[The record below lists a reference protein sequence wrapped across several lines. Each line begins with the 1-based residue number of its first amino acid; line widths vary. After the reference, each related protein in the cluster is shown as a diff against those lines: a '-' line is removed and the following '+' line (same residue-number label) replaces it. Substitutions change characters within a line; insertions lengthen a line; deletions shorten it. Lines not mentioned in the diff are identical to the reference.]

1 MDKNKSRWL
10 AQSTQK
16 GQNLDQIYAFAHIR
30 QLKLVKKCFD
40 ACIKTLEEQEQLS
53 YKVKQFILKIGDEQ
67 LIIDS
72 NDANHM
78 KQYREQLCDFLETN
92 SSLILKD
99 GNVKSKERTAYKIA
113 NQLGGK
119 ADLIDD
125 LNRVTIISDNYE
137 MIQHF
142 TKNLNKSCHP
152 DEVCASPEWRLL
164 SCGVLTKGNDILIDG
179 YPAEIHVNETNQ
191 FLLSQVLTHKVYEV
205 LRLNSTDKNF
215 NELYSHLPIECV
227 KQAMANKDNIP
238 HEQKDCLVSLLKEL
252 KITVEANKNNNVEIK
267 KKALLNFHQKAHQQ
281 FISLSQ
287 QPWIEVYCEALKKFN
302 DKQPLETQIQID
314 KSIQKDYNIYIN
326 QTKNLNPRYISII
339 KGKENER

>member
-1 MDKNKSRWL
+1 MDKNKSQWL
-10 AQSTQK
+10 DKSTQK
-16 GQNLDQIYAFAHIR
+16 GQDLDQIYAFAHIR

-40 ACIKTLEEQEQLS
+40 ACIKTLEEQEQLP
-53 YKVKQFILKIGDEQ
+53 YQVKQFVLKIGDEQ

-72 NDANHM
+72 NDADHM
-78 KQYREQLCDFLETN
+78 KQYRERLCDFLETN

-99 GNVKSKERTAYKIA
+99 GNVKSKERTVYKIT

-137 MIQHF
+137 MIQYV

-152 DEVCASPEWRLL
+152 DEVCATPEWRLL

-179 YPAEIHVNETNQ
+179 YPAEIHINETNQ

-205 LRLNSTDKNF
+205 LRLNSEDKNF
-215 NELYSHLPIECV
+215 NELYTQLPMICA
-227 KQAMANKDNIP
+227 KQALEQRDNIP
-238 HEQKDCLVSLLKEL
+238 DKQKDCLVPLLKEL
-252 KITVEANKNNNVEIK
+252 QKTVDENKNNSIEIK

-281 FISLSQ
+281 FISLAQ

-302 DKQPLETQIQID
+302 EKQPLETQIQID
-314 KSIQKDYNIYIN
+314 KSIQKDYNIHIN
-326 QTKNLNPRYISII
+326 QTNNLNPRYISLK
-339 KGKENER
+339 KGKENGR